1 MKEIIKNIIIIIL
14 IIICIFI
21 YKQIDEEENVEIA
34 MQSSIVFFLTKEFT

>member
-21 YKQIDEEENVEIA
+21 YKQIDEEESVEIA
-34 MQSSIVFFLTKEFT
+34 MQTSVVFLNLFI

>member
-34 MQSSIVFFLTKEFT
+34 MQSSIVFLIKEFT